1 LIIAFTIQEITN
13 PATPWLK
20 EIVWHTEFLKF
31 YNILAWL
38 RQEDM
43 DSNIANLVSGYTLD
57 TVNPITYN
65 KYNGMGLIRFKA
77 LNA

>member
-1 LIIAFTIQEITN
+1 
-13 PATPWLK
+13 
-20 EIVWHTEFLKF
+20 
-31 YNILAWL
+31 
-38 RQEDM
+38 M